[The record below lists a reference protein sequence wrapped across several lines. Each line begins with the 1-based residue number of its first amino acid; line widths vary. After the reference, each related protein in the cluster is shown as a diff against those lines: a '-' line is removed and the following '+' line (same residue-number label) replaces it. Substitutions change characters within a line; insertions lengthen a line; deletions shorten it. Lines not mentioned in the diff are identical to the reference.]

1 MTNGARPGAP
11 AQGKKGLP
19 VLAWVAIGCGGL
31 VVLGG
36 VVLML
41 LGWFAA
47 GKVKDLAGDFEDN
60 PTKAAAEMI
69 VRMNPELELVE
80 SDDQAGT
87 LTIREKDS
95 GKVVTVNY
103 DEIQEG
109 RISFESEEGKVEIG
123 ATEDGEGGMT
133 ITSTSEKGETRIGA
147 GGDVPDWLPRH
158 PATVASQSIMRT
170 IGPSGDSGQASF
182 TVDAPAQEVAEFYRS
197 ALEGDGYEITTTA
210 HTSGEGS
217 LTIVTGQREGGTVAA
232 SVTEQDGQT
241 QAVIQYSKTP

>member
-11 AQGKKGLP
+11 VQGKKGLP

-36 VVLML
+36 VALML
-41 LGWFAA
+41 LGWFAV
-47 GKVKDLAGDFEDN
+47 GKVKDVAGDFEDN

-80 SDDQAGT
+80 SDDDAGT

-95 GKVVTVNY
+95 GKVITVNY

-109 RISFESEEGKVEIG
+109 RISFESEEGKVQIG
-123 ATEDGEGGMT
+123 ATGEGEGAMT
-133 ITSTSEKGETRIGA
+133 ITTDEGETRIGA

-158 PATVASQSIMRT
+158 PATVASQSLMHT
-170 IGPSGDSGQASF
+170 SGPSGDSGQASF

-217 LTIVTGQREGGTVAA
+217 LTIVTGQREGSTVAA
-232 SVTEQDGQT
+232 SVTEKDGQT
-241 QAVIQYSKTP
+241 QAVVQYSKKP